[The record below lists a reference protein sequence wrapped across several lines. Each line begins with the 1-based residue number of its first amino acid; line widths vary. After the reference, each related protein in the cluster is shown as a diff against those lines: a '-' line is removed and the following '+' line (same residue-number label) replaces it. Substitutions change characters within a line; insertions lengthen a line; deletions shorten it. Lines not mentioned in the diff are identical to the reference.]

1 MHTILISNNLR
12 IYFSKFPPPPP
23 ISFEVCCRGYKNKHV
38 ICQIACLRITVLSFG
53 LIIFPEQGFR
63 PMVKLSLKS
72 GLLIQN
78 LNFFDHQPKIVAKI
92 HFQKGNRKF
101 LFFFLTMNLKVPYP
115 LKLIL
120 DTVCQIRLVSA
131 IWQV

>member
-1 MHTILISNNLR
+1 MIFYMNVTCLTEIQTLMHTILISNNLR

-38 ICQIACLRITVLSFG
+38 ICQRACLRITVLSFG

-101 LFFFLTMNLKVPYP
+101 LFFFSHEFKSTLST
-115 LKLIL
+115 
-120 DTVCQIRLVSA
+120 
-131 IWQV
+131 

>member
-1 MHTILISNNLR
+1 M
-12 IYFSKFPPPPP
+12 
-23 ISFEVCCRGYKNKHV
+23 
-38 ICQIACLRITVLSFG
+38 LSFG

-92 HFQKGNRKF
+92 HFQKGNLKF
-101 LFFFLTMNLKVPYP
+101 LFF
-115 LKLIL
+115 
-120 DTVCQIRLVSA
+120 
-131 IWQV
+131 

>member
-1 MHTILISNNLR
+1 MIFDMNVTCLTEIQTLMHTILISNNLR
-12 IYFSKFPPPPP
+12 IYFSKFPPP

-38 ICQIACLRITVLSFG
+38 ICQRACLRITVLSFG

-78 LNFFDHQPKIVAKI
+78 LNFFDHQPKIVANIKFI
-92 HFQKGNRKF
+92 SKWEIGN
-101 LFFFLTMNLKVPYP
+101 LFFFFNHEFKSTLST
-115 LKLIL
+115 
-120 DTVCQIRLVSA
+120 
-131 IWQV
+131 

>member
-1 MHTILISNNLR
+1 
-12 IYFSKFPPPPP
+12 
-23 ISFEVCCRGYKNKHV
+23 
-38 ICQIACLRITVLSFG
+38 
-53 LIIFPEQGFR
+53 
-63 PMVKLSLKS
+63 MVKLSLKS
-72 GLLIQN
+72 GLLNQN

-92 HFQKGNRKF
+92 HFQKGNLKF
-101 LFFFLTMNLKVPYP
+101 LLFFLAMNLKVPYP

>member
-1 MHTILISNNLR
+1 M
-12 IYFSKFPPPPP
+12 
-23 ISFEVCCRGYKNKHV
+23 
-38 ICQIACLRITVLSFG
+38 LSFG

-92 HFQKGNRKF
+92 HFQKGNLKF
-101 LFFFLTMNLKVPYP
+101 LFFLTKNLKVPYP

-120 DTVCQIRLVSA
+120 DTVCQIRFVSD